1 MRMRWSGLLLMVF
14 LAAPVVLT
22 AAPATAQT
30 AAPYIAGTEPSVRPA
45 GAPTITEFK
54 PDAAWMAR
62 AFTGVSE
69 PYPPSLGF
77 MKDQGAW
84 FTPFIHPGLV
94 DQYDIRGWHTR
105 YGDAAI
111 EALK

>member
-1 MRMRWSGLLLMVF
+1 
-14 LAAPVVLT
+14 
-22 AAPATAQT
+22 
-30 AAPYIAGTEPSVRPA
+30 
-45 GAPTITEFK
+45 
-54 PDAAWMAR
+54 MAR